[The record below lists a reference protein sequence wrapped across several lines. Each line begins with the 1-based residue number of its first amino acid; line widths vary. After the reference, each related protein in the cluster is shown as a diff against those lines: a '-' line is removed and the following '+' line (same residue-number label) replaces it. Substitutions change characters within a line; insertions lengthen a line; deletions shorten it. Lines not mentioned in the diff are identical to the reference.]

1 MRMERIPDHPRVA
14 KYLAQVAAGLI
25 PFGVLAV
32 SVHAYVAAEAIV
44 ATVIVIATVTAELV
58 LRDGQI

>member
-1 MRMERIPDHPRVA
+1 MERISEHPRLA

-32 SVHAYVAAEAIV
+32 TIHAYVAAEAIV
-44 ATVIVIATVTAELV
+44 AAVIVVATVTAELV
-58 LRDGQI
+58 LRDGQLS